1 MRDKFDL
8 PDDVVCNITLEGTDV
23 GTHGDGSDD
32 GSDEGFIVE
41 GIKLIEG
48 MDEGTHGDGSVEGFI
63 VEGFIVGIKLIEG
76 IIVGSWVHMYVGKKL
91 GASEYPPV

>member
-1 MRDKFDL
+1 MTRILADFFSNVTV
-8 PDDVVCNITLEGTDV
+8 PI
-23 GTHGDGSDD
+23 HDD

-41 GIKLIEG
+41 GIMVGIMEGIIVGIMVGIKLIEG
-48 MDEGTHGDGSVEGFI
+48 I
-63 VEGFIVGIKLIEG
+63 VVGIKLIEG

>member
-1 MRDKFDL
+1 MMTDNFDL

-41 GIKLIEG
+41 DIKLIEG
-48 MDEGTHGDGSVEGFI
+48 TDEGIHDDGSDEGFI
-63 VEGFIVGIKLIEG
+63 VEG